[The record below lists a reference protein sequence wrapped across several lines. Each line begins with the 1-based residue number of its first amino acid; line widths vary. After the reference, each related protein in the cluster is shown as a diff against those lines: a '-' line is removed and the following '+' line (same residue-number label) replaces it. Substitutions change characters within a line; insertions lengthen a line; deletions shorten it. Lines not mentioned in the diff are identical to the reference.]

1 MPAAVRDPVV
11 ALLLGS
17 GIFFF
22 SVSTLGLLRLPD
34 VYTRLH
40 ATAKGDTL
48 GVALVIL
55 GGIVYLGWQAG
66 ALKLAL
72 ILGFLWLT
80 SPTAAHLVARTARRC
95 GVPPASGHFQTI
107 DLRQLEGSGDRP

>member
-1 MPAAVRDPVV
+1 MLAAVRDLTVV
-11 ALLLGS
+11 VLVGS
-17 GIFFF
+17 GLFFF

-55 GGIVYLGWQAG
+55 AGLVHLGWQAG
-66 ALKLAL
+66 AIKLVL
-72 ILGFLWLT
+72 ILAFLWFT
-80 SPTAAHLVARTARRC
+80 SPTAAHLVARTAYRS
-95 GVPPASGHFQTI
+95 GVPPAGGRFRTI
-107 DLRQLEGSGDRP
+107 DRRRPEGSDGPS